1 MTSAHLAERDGHL
14 PVNDEGES
22 QPESPCANSESASRM
37 HNASK
42 NIVYS
47 TDSRRPVIALTMGD
61 AAGIG
66 PEVLVKTAMCESL
79 RSVCQLVAVGHPEVL
94 KQTARLTGTSLQ
106 IEEVSGFEALPAWVA
121 SQPADDE
128 TQILPCIKA
137 CEDDVSEVASGK
149 IDRRAGRAAYDC
161 LVAAAQAALAG
172 QIDGICTAPL
182 NKAALRAANLDFPGH
197 TEILGHVC
205 GVDDFAMM
213 LYLPHGDIVKSP
225 RGLGVVHTTLHTS
238 IRSVPEL
245 LSTETIAAKIWLM
258 DSFMRRVGCETPRVA
273 VCALNPHAG
282 EEGLFGDEESRLIAP
297 AVEQC
302 QQVGIKATGP
312 LPADTLLR
320 RAVSGEFDGVV
331 AMYHDQ
337 GHIAL
342 KLIGFDRA
350 VNITLGLPI
359 VRTSPSHGTAFD
371 IAGQGVASAEGMI
384 EAAKI
389 AVQLSLSADSA
400 TA

>member
-1 MTSAHLAERDGHL
+1 MQSSPIQETSSSAHPAL
-14 PVNDEGES
+14 P
-22 QPESPCANSESASRM
+22 
-37 HNASK
+37 
-42 NIVYS
+42 I
-47 TDSRRPVIALTMGD
+47 IALTMGD

-66 PEVLVKTAMCESL
+66 PEVLVRAAADARL
-79 RSVCQLVAVGHPEVL
+79 RSVCRLVAVGHPAVL
-94 KQTARLTGTSLQ
+94 ERAVRITNMPLR
-106 IEEVSGFEALPAWVA
+106 IEEVESFEVIADWV
-121 SQPADDE
+121 SPQPADDE
-128 TQILPCIKA
+128 TEILPCVKS
-137 CEDDVSEVASGK
+137 CEDDVVEVPFGS
-149 IDRRAGRAAYDC
+149 IDRRAGQAAYDC
-161 LVAAAQAALAG
+161 LVAATKAALAG
-172 QIDGICTAPL
+172 KIDGICTAPL
-182 NKAALRAANLDFPGH
+182 NKAALRAVGLDYPGH

-205 GVDDFAMM
+205 GVDEFAMM
-213 LYLPHGDIVKSP
+213 LYLPQGDIVRSP
-225 RGLGVVHTTLHTS
+225 RGLGVVHATLHTS
-238 IRSVPEL
+238 IRSVPDL
-245 LSTETIAAKIWLM
+245 LSQDGIAANIRLM
-258 DSFMRRVGCETPRVA
+258 DSFMRRVGCETPRVG

-297 AVEQC
+297 AVQQC
-302 QQVGIKATGP
+302 RQNRIDSTGP
-312 LPADTLLR
+312 IPADALLR
-320 RAVSGEFDGVV
+320 RAVGGEFDGVV